1 MIYVVQDYA
10 GQAGYG
16 VFRDRTCKPIGY
28 HAFVIVGYGT
38 ASNGLKFWKIKNS
51 WGPKTG
57 IDGYLYLE
65 RIQHMWNHIQF
76 NTSLLKTKQGNKATY
91 Y

>member
-16 VFRDRTCKPIGY
+16 VFRDRTCPATAGY
-28 HAFVIVGYGT
+28 HAIVIVGYGT

-51 WGPKTG
+51 WGPRTG
-57 IDGYLYLE
+57 DGGYIYLE
-65 RIQHMWNHIQF
+65 RGYNTCGITRSSIQ
-76 NTSLLKTKQGNKATY
+76 LY
-91 Y
+91 

>member
-16 VFRDRTCKPIGY
+16 VFRDRTCKPNGY
-28 HAFVIVGYGT
+28 HAVVFVGYGT

-51 WGPKTG
+51 WGPRTG
-57 IDGYLYLE
+57 DGGYIYLE
-65 RIQHMWNHIQF
+65 RGY
-76 NTSLLKTKQGNKATY
+76 NTSGRHRLNSSHPSRSRMPSSA
-91 Y
+91 